1 MVEHD
6 HEFFADGILVANCL
20 VWAEELAAWRHLDDT
35 WDQMRFGLRTGPRP
49 HWIGSTT
56 PKPRVLVR
64 KMMLGGMPGVVTTH
78 ATMWDNPHLP
88 HDVRQELE
96 DTYGGRTIGRQEL
109 YAELIEQDENAL
121 WQRAWIQNNRLPA
134 TVNPRWT
141 KITVGVDPS
150 GGAGEQG
157 VVVDASW
164 VRNEVVDGKRLRMID
179 GYVLDDRTCRKSPDG
194 WGRQAVVAA
203 VDWEADQ
210 IVVETNYGGEMAI
223 SVIRGAADALGV
235 NIPIRAVTA
244 SRGKKVRAEPVAAL
258 SERGRWH
265 HVGVFPELEDQLC
278 TWTEESDYSP
288 DRLDAMVWP
297 AWKMRLVGPTTLVG
311 STGAYPGGA
320 MTRTRLG

>member
-56 PKPRVLVR
+56 PKPRDLIR
-64 KMMLGGMPGVVTTH
+64 KIMRGGMEGVVTTR

-88 HDVRQELE
+88 YDLRRELE
-96 DTYGGRTIGRQEL
+96 ATYGGRAIGRQEL

-121 WQRAWIQNNRLPA
+121 WQREWLERGRLPIG
-134 TVNPRWT
+134 VSPKWT
-141 KITVGVDPS
+141 KICVGVDPS

-157 VVVDASW
+157 ILVDASW
-164 VRNEVVDGKRLRMID
+164 VRNEVVDGRRVRVID
-179 GYVLDDRTCRKSPDG
+179 GYVLDDRTCRKSPNG
-194 WGRQAVVAA
+194 WGRQAVTAA

-210 IVVETNYGGEMAI
+210 IVVEVNYGGDMAV

-235 NIPIRAVTA
+235 NIPIRKVTA

-258 SERGRWH
+258 SERDRWH
-265 HVGVFPELEDQLC
+265 LVGTFPELEDQLC
-278 TWTEESDYSP
+278 TWTDEADYSP

-297 AWKMRLVGPTTLVG
+297 AWQMRLVGVTTLSGAVG
-311 STGAYPGGA
+311 SYSGGV
-320 MTRTRLG
+320 MTQTKLS